1 MRYHANARTNVQ
13 QRQRIRQSRDP
24 YRVQA
29 RQLGVSGATI
39 AKWTQRPVPQDA
51 SRRPRRIHN
60 ALPPELEPVLAA
72 LRQEWLLDLDA
83 VWQALRQSLFPQLSR
98 SAVYRE
104 LVRLQ
109 LQRVAAFG
117 PRPGGRAAAFGPV
130 PRGSCTWMSSTC
142 PASMGAGAICFSPST
157 APPGC

>member
-29 RQLGVSGATI
+29 RQLGVSVATI
-39 AKWTQRPVPQDA
+39 AKWKQRPVPQDA
-51 SRRPRRIHN
+51 SSRPRRIHK

-83 VWQALRQSLFPQLSR
+83 VWQALRATIP
-98 SAVYRE
+98 
-104 LVRLQ
+104 
-109 LQRVAAFG
+109 
-117 PRPGGRAAAFGPV
+117 
-130 PRGSCTWMSSTC
+130 
-142 PASMGAGAICFSPST
+142 
-157 APPGC
+157 